1 MGLFENLANL
11 LSLLVLDVDILN
23 QCAELLLF
31 LDCFS
36 ERLMA
41 VCFLP
46 SFSCL
51 Q

>member
-31 LDCFS
+31 LDF
-36 ERLMA
+36 
-41 VCFLP
+41 F
-46 SFSCL
+46 
-51 Q
+51 